1 MKACMTIYIWQIL
14 FKVSKTKP
22 NKNWIPYLRL
32 KPTFFFVLF
41 KKAVDS
47 STRTEIQKVLKH
59 TTKISIFI
67 Q

>member
-14 FKVSKTKP
+14 LKVSKTKP

-32 KPTFFFVLF
+32 KPTFFFF

-47 STRTEIQKVLKH
+47 STRTEIQEVLKH
-59 TTKISIFI
+59 TTKILIFI

>member
-14 FKVSKTKP
+14 LKVSKSKP

-32 KPTFFFVLF
+32 KPTFFF

-47 STRTEIQKVLKH
+47 STRTEIQEVLKH
-59 TTKISIFI
+59 TTKILIFI